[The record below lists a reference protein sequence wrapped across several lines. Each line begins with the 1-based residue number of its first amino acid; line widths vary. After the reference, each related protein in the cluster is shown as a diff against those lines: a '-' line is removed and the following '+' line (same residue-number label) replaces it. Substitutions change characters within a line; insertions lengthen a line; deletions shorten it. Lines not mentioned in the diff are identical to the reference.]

1 MIELKNINYNIG
13 DKSILKN
20 LNLKLEIGKK
30 YAVVGDSGSGK
41 STLLNILSGR
51 IQNFEGEIIVDGKK
65 ISETDIR
72 RLSSITAYTSQ
83 NPHLFNDTVLN
94 NITLWD
100 DLKANDAIESLEKLE
115 INSYINQDCMLQEN
129 GNNLS
134 GGQKQRIALARSVIE
149 TDKLVL
155 LDESTANLDKKTALL
170 LENSFLEDPDSTVII
185 VTHHLYEEN
194 KHKFDQ
200 IIYLP

>member
-1 MIELKNINYNIG
+1 
-13 DKSILKN
+13 
-20 LNLKLEIGKK
+20 
-30 YAVVGDSGSGK
+30 
-41 STLLNILSGR
+41 
-51 IQNFEGEIIVDGKK
+51 
-65 ISETDIR
+65 
-72 RLSSITAYTSQ
+72 
-83 NPHLFNDTVLN
+83 
-94 NITLWD
+94 
-100 DLKANDAIESLEKLE
+100 
-115 INSYINQDCMLQEN
+115 MLQEN